1 MRRKRVLV
9 VEDDRAVREVVT
21 LCLAEHYAVSVAGT
35 GVEAL
40 RILRREPVAAM
51 VLDYRLPD
59 RNGLDVL
66 AEIRSDQ
73 PALPIIMM
81 TGYGS
86 EGLCAAALRLG
97 IHDYFA
103 KPLNVFDLRQSLRR
117 ILSGDGKAGD
127 GKSGAQARELRGP
140 REAARPQPDLAIQKA
155 ALLIQQRYWDRL
167 TLSGLAGQVGM
178 SKYRLS
184 RRFKEVMGIT
194 LRAYTLKQRLDKA
207 RDILAAGHT
216 SVTEVALAVG
226 FGDLPRFD
234 KVFKR
239 YTGVTPS
246 TYRDRAGQDEMI
258 RDRLGEE

>member
-21 LCLAEHYAVSVAGT
+21 LCLADHYAVSVAGT

-127 GKSGAQARELRGP
+127 GKSGAQARELREP

-194 LRAYTLKQRLDKA
+194 LRASTKRGTSWPPGTPPSPKSRWPSASATCRASTRSSSATRASPRPPIATA
-207 RDILAAGHT
+207 RGRT
-216 SVTEVALAVG
+216 
-226 FGDLPRFD
+226 R
-234 KVFKR
+234 
-239 YTGVTPS
+239 
-246 TYRDRAGQDEMI
+246 
-258 RDRLGEE
+258 